1 MTMNKIE
8 FLYFSD
14 CPNYLLALDI
24 LDEVLNDESLNWPVE
39 MILVTTQETAVS
51 QKFLGSPSI
60 RICGEDLEYSA
71 NEEREYGLKC
81 RVYQADGK
89 IQGFPS
95 EKLIR
100 DAIQRAMA
108 KDPSSSSNL

>member
-1 MTMNKIE
+1 MNKIE

-60 RICGEDLEYSA
+60 RICGEDLEYSPS
-71 NEEREYGLKC
+71 EEREYGLKC
-81 RVYQADGK
+81 RIYQADGK
-89 IQGFPS
+89 TQGFPP

-100 DAIQRAMA
+100 DAIQRA
-108 KDPSSSSNL
+108 KVKNPSGPLKL

>member
-1 MTMNKIE
+1 MSKIE
-8 FLYFSD
+8 FLYFAD

-24 LDEVLNDESLNWPVE
+24 LDEVLNDEGLDWPVE
-39 MILVTTQETAVS
+39 MILVTTEETAVS
-51 QKFLGSPSI
+51 QNFLGSPSI
-60 RICGEDLEYSA
+60 RIYGEDLEYFP

-89 IQGFPS
+89 TQGFPS

-100 DAIQRAMA
+100 DAIQKAIVRN
-108 KDPSSSSNL
+108 PSGPLKL